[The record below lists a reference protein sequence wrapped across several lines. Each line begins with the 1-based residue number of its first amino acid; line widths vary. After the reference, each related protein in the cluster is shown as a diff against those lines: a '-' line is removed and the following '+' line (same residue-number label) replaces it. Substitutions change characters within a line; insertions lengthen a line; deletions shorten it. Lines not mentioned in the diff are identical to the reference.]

1 MIHPNTE
8 VRYISKEKGYGVV
21 ATKFIPKGTIT
32 WVQDSLDRVFTKKQT
47 ANLDP
52 YIKQYLETYS
62 FTNKNGEMVLCWDNG
77 KFVNHSFKPS
87 CFSTPYDFE
96 IAIRDIHPGE
106 ELTDDYG
113 YLNVEKPFTAIDEGT
128 VRKTVY
134 PDDIL
139 NFYEEWDELIKEN
152 APKVLEVEQPLMSFI
167 SQDTWTEFI
176 DGIRNPKQMRSILE
190 CYYQHK
196 IPAETITGLN
206 LNGKN
211 FMSKKSL

>member
-1 MIHPNTE
+1 MIHPDTE
-8 VRYISKEKGYGVV
+8 VRFISKEKGYGVV
-21 ATKFIPKGTIT
+21 ATKLIPRGTIT
-32 WVQDSLDRVFTKKQT
+32 WVQDDLDQVFTKDQITNMNPFIKKH
-47 ANLDP
+47 LD
-52 YIKQYLETYS
+52 TYS

-113 YLNVEKPFTAIDEGT
+113 YLNVEKPFHVIDEDT

-139 NFYEEWDELIKEN
+139 TFHEEWDALIREN
-152 APKVLEVEQPLMSFI
+152 APEVLKVEQSLRALIPEK
-167 SQDTWTEFI
+167 TWDEFLTAVYHP
-176 DGIRNPKQMRSILE
+176 NLMRSILE
-190 CYYQHK
+190 CHYQHDV
-196 IPAETITGLN
+196 
-206 LNGKN
+206 
-211 FMSKKSL
+211 SVKSAS